1 ISLAIFEGE
10 WTLTRGRHRII
21 QLLRAFLPAQPPTLI
36 HGSDDYFL
44 WRTSADTAPSQF
56 SASKTSIWFKFGIP
70 KHAFHAWV
78 SVRGRLPK
86 LGNESDES
94 RDHIYLS
101 CSYSRS
107 VWDSFFTQT
116 SFNQPYTFGEVIR
129 WVHHSTPPGKIRT
142 ICKLV
147 MQAVFY
153 ALWNERNKRFHTSVA
168 RHPQLI
174 IKEIQIILKA
184 NLYGMDQNV
193 GNTNRISSV
202 RSNPGDRY
210 LHLWFQNFPS

>member
-1 ISLAIFEGE
+1 MLGSRFEVGYLS
-10 WTLTRGRHRII
+10 WGMSVPSTC
-21 QLLRAFLPAQPPTLI
+21 LLC
-36 HGSDDYFL
+36 
-44 WRTSADTAPSQF
+44 
-56 SASKTSIWFKFGIP
+56 GI
-70 KHAFHAWV
+70 A
-78 SVRGRLPK
+78 
-86 LGNESDES
+86 DES
-94 RDHIYLS
+94 RDHIYFS

-107 VWDSFFTQT
+107 VWDFFFTQT

-153 ALWNERNKRFHTSVA
+153 ALWNERNKRLHTSVA

>member
-1 ISLAIFEGE
+1 MLCGLA
-10 WTLTRGRHRII
+10 
-21 QLLRAFLPAQPPTLI
+21 
-36 HGSDDYFL
+36 
-44 WRTSADTAPSQF
+44 
-56 SASKTSIWFKFGIP
+56 
-70 KHAFHAWV
+70 
-78 SVRGRLPK
+78 
-86 LGNESDES
+86 DES
-94 RDHIYLS
+94 TDHIYFS

-116 SFNQPYTFGEVIR
+116 SFNQPYTFREVIR

-147 MQAVFY
+147 TQAVFY
-153 ALWNERNKRFHTSVA
+153 AIWNERNKRLHTSVA

-174 IKEIQIILKA
+174 IREIQIIMKA
-184 NLYGMDQNV
+184 KLYGMDQNV

-202 RSNPGDRY
+202 RPNPGDRY